1 MIAYVFQRYPEN
13 FTFKLFIFFKLEY
26 ISLGTVFF
34 EYSIQHSEETQLN
47 CACFE
52 HWIYNNSFKWML
64 SFIANDIFRKN

>member
-1 MIAYVFQRYPEN
+1 MIAHVFQRYPEN

-26 ISLGTVFF
+26 ISLGTAFF
-34 EYSIQHSEETQLN
+34 QKNRHSEETQLN

-52 HWIYNNSFKWML
+52 HWIYNNGFKWML